1 MQLFNINQWLRW
13 TKLSHIYITNKTHD
27 RVNGQLIVQ
36 VIKKAIYSVTSL
48 VVSNEIVLSNWA
60 LLQLFELTN
69 LTSLEQNGENLCSK
83 GASKLANLTLLKCLK
98 IRRIP
103 RTNVTEK
110 EMINL
115 LSKLNN
121 LKTVELSGSIW
132 SRGET
137 DMYLS
142 ALANNNPNLRYTFPD
157 FLDDCYYFRRYVRF
171 LELRLHGLLGLHYQ
185 CLLLRGR

>member
-1 MQLFNINQWLRW
+1 MQLFNINPWLRW
-13 TKLSHIYITNKTHD
+13 TKLSHIYITNETHD

-69 LTSLEQNGENLCSK
+69 LTSLELNGENLCSK
-83 GASKLANLTLLKCLK
+83 GASKLANLTLLECLK
-98 IRRIP
+98 IRKIR
-103 RTNVTEK
+103 RTNGITEK
-110 EMINL
+110 KMINL

-142 ALANNNPNLRYTFPD
+142 ALANNNPIQTFATH
-157 FLDDCYYFRRYVRF
+157 FQIF
-171 LELRLHGLLGLHYQ
+171 
-185 CLLLRGR
+185 